1 MTENSSEGNIKKNH
15 QILYV
20 DDERQNLV
28 SFKATFR
35 KHYTIFAAQ
44 SGEDAIEILRNHKID
59 LIISDQRMPEM
70 TGVQLFEKILYEFPD
85 AIRMVLTGYSDVQSI
100 IDAINKGQVYYYI
113 TKPWKHDELKLVM
126 DKALEAYELRLQNK
140 ALSLEK
146 EELQLE
152 AERQAKEN
160 LFSQYQTLK
169 SQVNPHFLFNSL
181 NALYALVDREPKTAK
196 QFIVKLSKVYR
207 YALEY
212 TDEITI
218 RLEDEL
224 RFIRDY
230 IFLQKI
236 RFNENLVF
244 KNGISGDMKN
254 TFIPPATLQLL
265 VENAIKHNIVSQE
278 SPLIIELYIEDTYL
292 VVKNNFQ
299 IRKDT
304 VVSTGIGQKNLTSR
318 YSYITERKPIF
329 GQKGAWYYAK
339 VPLINEE

>member
-1 MTENSSEGNIKKNH
+1 MINNPTKSYN
-15 QILYV
+15 ILYV

-35 KHYTIFAAQ
+35 KHYNIYSAQ
-44 SGEDAIEILRNHKID
+44 NGEDAIKILRKNQID
-59 LIISDQRMPEM
+59 LIISDQRMPQM
-70 TGVQLFEKILYEFPD
+70 TGVQLFEKVLPEFPD
-85 AIRMVLTGYSDVQSI
+85 AIRMVLTGYSDIQAI

-113 TKPWKHDELKLVM
+113 TKPWKHDELKLII
-126 DKALEAYELRLQNK
+126 DKALESYELRMQNK
-140 ALSLEK
+140 ILSVEK

-160 LFSQYQTLK
+160 LLSQYQTLK
-169 SQVNPHFLFNSL
+169 NQVNPHFLFNSL
-181 NALYALVDREPKTAK
+181 NALYALVDRDPKTAK

-207 YALEY
+207 YALEH

-224 RFIRDY
+224 KFIRDY

-244 KNGISGDMKN
+244 KNKIEKTHRDRL
-254 TFIPPATLQLL
+254 IPPATLQLL
-265 VENAIKHNIVSQE
+265 VENAIKHNVISQE
-278 SPLIIELYIEDTYL
+278 NPLVIELYMEKNYL

-304 VVSTGIGQKNLTSR
+304 IVSTGIGQKNLTSR
-318 YSYITERKPIF
+318 YSYITDKKPIF
-329 GQKGAWYYAK
+329 EQKGLFYFARI
-339 VPLINEE
+339 PLID